1 MPKRKKEKSKTWSEK
16 ATDTLIKCFQSNEC
30 RWNVTNGDYKDQKR
44 KSFTLEEFDISVQE
58 YNINRYDY
66 KKNGI
71 LSEVN
76 SHYFRKNAP
85 P

>member
-1 MPKRKKEKSKTWSEK
+1 MQMECYQWRLQRPKKK
-16 ATDTLIKCFQSNEC
+16 
-30 RWNVTNGDYKDQKR
+30 V
-44 KSFTLEEFDISVQE
+44 FTLEEFDISVQE

-71 LSEVN
+71 LSEVT